1 MPHPLAF
8 SPSLCANPPALL
20 PPVCERVCACVSSPW
35 FRSFPFVCFLPVL
48 SVVHRYAYART
59 HTREHVYACTCI
71 SLRPHPTLRTRN
83 FSYTSSKKTR
93 RHLFLSLFGCC
104 LPPHPNPH
112 PLSVPAYPASSV
124 STHNSLLSSSTFSG
138 APTAP
143 SHMSSLCARVRAWY
157 IGAEGEEEG
166 VRECVRRVP
175 SFRIFRSFSL
185 PTLFLASAP
194 PPWPLFLVVVASPL
208 WRHGPLPAL
217 LSPLP
222 FCRGPHLWAF
232 RRAHHAHH
240 RCGQARVKACRHMH
254 TYTSVYAHKVGGL
267 AFFF

>member
-1 MPHPLAF
+1 MPSWYVSSRSIKPPCARVWSALSVFSLSLLWALTTIHHAPPLAF

-166 VRECVRRVP
+166 
-175 SFRIFRSFSL
+175 
-185 PTLFLASAP
+185 
-194 PPWPLFLVVVASPL
+194 
-208 WRHGPLPAL
+208 GP
-217 LSPLP
+217 
-222 FCRGPHLWAF
+222 
-232 RRAHHAHH
+232 
-240 RCGQARVKACRHMH
+240 
-254 TYTSVYAHKVGGL
+254 
-267 AFFF
+267 